1 MQPSS
6 QRDIATRADA
16 RRRARQLA
24 RGEEPVDREEPPEVN
39 SRAADGGQPRGSFF
53 DRMFP
58 PAAPLPGRGD
68 PLAGFHYQGPLR
80 QVVATG
86 YLLTRNPLVWIAMGV
101 AWAVTYFL
109 QIVFQSS
116 LIGIVASMLSFV
128 ALIAAGWIG
137 WQRPWAYG
145 LAAAILGFLLYAI
158 FLLLNILRIPTNGN
172 VFNGADFAFFV
183 VSYLVMQS
191 IIGVIAGFY
200 GGYLRRRLS
209 EPRQQVRN
217 RRRR

>member
-1 MQPSS
+1 MQQPS
-6 QRDIATRADA
+6 QREIASRADA

-24 RGEEPVDREEPPEVN
+24 RGEDVTDAPEPEPSASGPTPT
-39 SRAADGGQPRGSFF
+39 QPRASFL

-58 PAAPLPGRGD
+58 PAAPLPGHGD
-68 PLAGFHYQGPLR
+68 PLANFHYDGPLS

-86 YLLTRNPLVWIAMGV
+86 YLLMRNPLIWIAMGV

-116 LIGIVASMLSFV
+116 AIGIVASMLSFV

-158 FLLLNILRIPTNGN
+158 FLLLNILRIPAGDN
-172 VFNGADFAFFV
+172 VFNSGQFALYV
-183 VSYLVMQS
+183 VSYLFMQA

-209 EPRQQVRN
+209 EPRPARRN
-217 RRRR
+217 QRRR

>member
-1 MQPSS
+1 MQQPS
-6 QRDIATRADA
+6 QREIATRAEA
-16 RRRARQLA
+16 RRRARQIA
-24 RGEEPVDREEPPEVN
+24 RGETVIDAPEPEV
-39 SRAADGGQPRGSFF
+39 RASGQTGSQPRASFF

-58 PAAPLPGRGD
+58 PAAPLPGRSD
-68 PLAGFHYQGPLR
+68 PLANFHYDGPLR
-80 QVVATG
+80 QAVATG
-86 YLLTRNPLVWIAMGV
+86 YLLMRNPLIWIAMGV

-145 LAAAILGFLLYAI
+145 LAAALLGFLLYAV
-158 FLLLNILRIPTNGN
+158 FLLLNILRIPAGDN
-172 VFNGADFAFFV
+172 VFDGGQFALYV
-183 VSYLVMQS
+183 VSYLFMQA

-209 EPRQQVRN
+209 EPRATNRN
-217 RRRR
+217 QRRR